1 MHHPPIPPPVVYRE
15 VAKGEIPEEGDGSTT
30 LGTGNT
36 TPASQAPAKPA
47 LPDRKPSFSSQQSL
61 QGLISATAAKANG
74 RTPSSS
80 GSASVRA
87 PTRRRTA
94 LEVAS
99 AAAKMPTTNDPV
111 EYHHSLGYPSTSAET
126 AHLISR
132 FLPHK
137 PRMLDWEIPTAEL
150 NDPNRLGLPRGDYRD
165 SHDSLIRMMK
175 DSSLTAP
182 SVRRAASLSLSYQT
196 LLAPGTGGGGQ
207 DGSQQVGALQSRKGP
222 LAVAKGGWKGKTPFE
237 LSADRCLA
245 QRPTGY

>member
-1 MHHPPIPPPVVYRE
+1 
-15 VAKGEIPEEGDGSTT
+15 
-30 LGTGNT
+30 
-36 TPASQAPAKPA
+36 
-47 LPDRKPSFSSQQSL
+47 
-61 QGLISATAAKANG
+61 
-74 RTPSSS
+74 
-80 GSASVRA
+80 
-87 PTRRRTA
+87 
-94 LEVAS
+94 
-99 AAAKMPTTNDPV
+99 MPTTNDPV

-182 SVRRAASLSLSYQT
+182 SVRRAASRSVSYQN
-196 LLAPGTGGGGQ
+196 LLTPGVGGGGN

-222 LAVAKGGWKGKTPFE
+222 LAVAKGGWMGKTPFE

-245 QRPTGY
+245 QRPTGF